1 MAHNQVTTSTGASEF
16 GGATE
21 AIYFVLQSNSSEV
34 GDSVTGEHSSL
45 SSLSSFRL
53 FFSTHRERIAQLFR
67 RELSSEVEVD
77 IESPKADWT
86 RDVVNERRGRR

>member
-34 GDSVTGEHSSL
+34 GDSVTGDHSVPP
-45 SSLSSFRL
+45 SFRL